1 MPPELYGIIGIII
14 ALVLGGSAHF
24 NQRRKGL
31 GIIKEGESDLD
42 TLRRRNTEMVA
53 DLAMLRKRIVALE
66 EQRASLETSFQ
77 RQVATLLAEL
87 TETRTTLEKT
97 RFELSSALDELDR
110 LRQRLDKDHA
120 GRRNTTPARR
130 IRVLGIWPDT
140 DADPLTEE
148 GTAINNAGISYESL
162 IGKVNRR
169 DILRELHRA
178 QGQAGYNVIHIGSHA
193 LATNPDKNQAGGILL
208 SDGDLVPPSWWG
220 QIADTYG
227 LQVAVLM
234 TCEGDD
240 VADAMRRGGVVGVVA
255 AQRGLEDKS
264 AVNFSFALYEN
275 LAEGLKLAEAVK
287 QATWV
292 LSSEQAQM
300 VRMMGDDPWK

>member
-31 GIIKEGESDLD
+31 DKINEGEGDLD
-42 TLRRRNTEMVA
+42 VLRRRNEEMA
-53 DLAMLRKRIVALE
+53 SDLSLLRNRIVSLE
-66 EQRASLETSFQ
+66 DQRASLENSFQ

-87 TETRTTLEKT
+87 TETRTTLENT
-97 RFELSSALDELDR
+97 RFELSAAMDELDR
-110 LRQRLDKDHA
+110 LRRRLDTDHA
-120 GRRNTTPARR
+120 TRNLTPARR
-130 IRVLGIWPDT
+130 IRVLGIWPET
-140 DADPLTEE
+140 DADPLTQES
-148 GTAINNAGISYESL
+148 TALNNAGISYESL

-193 LATNPDKNQAGGILL
+193 QATDPDKNQAGGILL
-208 SDGDLVPPSWWG
+208 SSGDLVPPSWWG
-220 QIADTYG
+220 QIAETYG
-227 LQVAVLM
+227 IQVAVLM

-240 VADAMRRGGVVGVVA
+240 VADAMRRRGVAGVVA
-255 AQRGLEDKS
+255 AQSGLGDKS

-275 LAEGLKLAEAVK
+275 LAEGMKLGEAVK

-292 LSSEQAQM
+292 LTGEQAQM
-300 VRMMGDDPWK
+300 IRMMGDDPWK